1 MKELRIA
8 IVGGGA
14 AGIFA
19 AIRAGQLAR
28 EKKIPVYICVFEAS
42 SRFLSKVLIS
52 GGGRCNV
59 TFNNF
64 EPNSFCKNYPRGN
77 QELISPMHQFQ
88 AQDTVDWFEA
98 RGVKLKVEVD
108 GRIFPTTDMSDTIV
122 NCLLDEAEQFS
133 VDLRLRHAVEEI
145 YRENEKFILKINKV
159 GDFPADRVMI
169 ATGSSPVGYKLAK
182 MVGHSI
188 EELAPSL
195 FSFNISHPILKS
207 LEGISFPAA
216 SVEVLFDDK
225 TKFSEKSPILI
236 THWGLSGPGILKLSA
251 WAAREMK
258 KFKYKAK
265 LIVNW
270 IGVERA
276 EDAINLL
283 HKLKVNRPKAQ
294 IINAR
299 LEIVPQR
306 FWKKLLTF
314 CTIQDD
320 LQWANVTKQMI
331 QNLANALSKMEMI
344 VDGKSRNKEEFVE
357 CGGVSRKE
365 INWKTMESRINKG
378 LYFGGEVVD
387 IDGITGGFNLQSAW
401 TAGYI
406 AGTHIIG
413 PAE

>member
-19 AIRAGQLAR
+19 AIRAGQVAK
-28 EKKIPVYICVFEAS
+28 EKNIPAYICVFEAS

-64 EPNSFCKNYPRGN
+64 EPNSFCKSYPRGN

-88 AQDTVDWFEA
+88 AEDTVSWFEE
-98 RGVKLKVEVD
+98 RGVKLKVESD
-108 GRIFPTTDMSDTIV
+108 GRIFPTTDQSDTIV
-122 NCLLDEAEQFS
+122 DCLLDEAEQFG
-133 VDLRLRHAVEEI
+133 VELRERHGVESI
-145 YRENEKFILKINKV
+145 RFEKDKYILSFNK
-159 GDFPADRVMI
+159 DKEFPADKVMI

-182 MVGHSI
+182 MTGHTI

-195 FSFNISHPILKS
+195 FSFNISHSILKS
-207 LEGISFPAA
+207 LEGISFPSA
-216 SVEVLFDDK
+216 SVEVLFEDK
-225 TKFSEKSPILI
+225 TKFSERAPILI

-265 LIVNW
+265 LTVNW
-270 IGVERA
+270 IGVERTD
-276 EDAINLL
+276 DAVNLL
-283 HKLKVNRPKAQ
+283 LKLKNARPKAQ

-299 LEIVPQR
+299 LDILPQR
-306 FWKKLLTF
+306 FWEKILTF
-314 CTIQDD
+314 CKIKHD

-331 QNLANALSKMEMI
+331 QDLANALSKMEMI

-365 INWKTMESRINKG
+365 INWKTMESKISKG
-378 LYFGGEVVD
+378 LYFGGEVIDV
-387 IDGITGGFNLQSAW
+387 DGITGGFNLQSAW

-406 AGTHIIG
+406 AGSNIV
-413 PAE
+413 E